1 MKRLRCV
8 HLCDDFAL
16 GGVAKAL
23 SVYAHPDLSAHVA
36 SRVLPANP
44 RRRLAP
50 RLTADII
57 VTHFPPSWRTLPFLA
72 SLRLRNPA
80 ARLVHVEHSYTGA
93 WEAAKV
99 AKPLRFRTMLRLAFR
114 LFDEVVAVSHG
125 QARWLRAATGLAA
138 DKLHVLHPWSG
149 RQQLDRVDLPL
160 LSSGRP
166 LVLGAFGR
174 FSEQKGFDTLID
186 AMARLDPAR
195 FSLLLGGFGAD
206 DEALRA
212 QAAGLPHVRFVGKVD
227 DVPDFLSRCDV
238 IIVPSRWEAFGQ
250 VIAEAKMAGRAVL
263 VADVD
268 GMPEQV
274 GDAGV
279 VADCRT
285 AETLAAA
292 LTELPA
298 QPLAAMGNAGRQ
310 TMLSAERERIDAWRT
325 LFLRRQPAM
334 VA

>member
-1 MKRLRCV
+1 MTRLRCV

-23 SVYAHPDLSAHVA
+23 SVYAHPDLAAQVS
-36 SRVLPANP
+36 SRVVPANP
-44 RRRLAP
+44 RQSLAP
-50 RLTADII
+50 HLDAEII
-57 VTHFPPSWRTLPFLA
+57 VTHFPPSWRTLPFLT

-99 AKPLRFRTMLRLAFR
+99 ANPLRFRLMLRLAFR
-114 LFDEVVAVSHG
+114 LFDEIVAVSHG
-125 QARWLRAATGLAA
+125 QARWLRAATDLAP
-138 DKLHVLHPWSG
+138 DKLHILHPWSG
-149 RQQLDRVDLPL
+149 NQQLEHVAALV
-160 LSSGRP
+160 LSGQRP

-186 AMARLDPAR
+186 AMARLDPAQ
-195 FSLLLGGFGAD
+195 FTLLLGGFGSD
-206 DEALRA
+206 DTALRA
-212 QAAGLPHVRFVGKVD
+212 QAIGLPHVHFVGKVD

-238 IIVPSRWEAFGQ
+238 VVVPSRWEAFGQ
-250 VIAEAKMAGRAVL
+250 VVAEAKMAGRAVL

-279 VADCRT
+279 IADCAT
-285 AETLAAA
+285 AEALAAA
-292 LTELPA
+292 LAALPA
-298 QPLAAMGNAGRQ
+298 QPLAAMGVAGRQ
-310 TMLSAERERIDAWRT
+310 VMRAAERERIDAWQA
-325 LFLRRQPAM
+325 LFLRHRTAT
-334 VA
+334 AA

>member
-1 MKRLRCV
+1 MTRLRCV

-16 GGVAKAL
+16 GGVAKGL
-23 SVYAHPDLSAHVA
+23 SVYAHPDLAAQIDSQ
-36 SRVLPANP
+36 VLPADP
-44 RRRLAP
+44 RQRLAP
-50 RLTADII
+50 RLATDII
-57 VTHFPPSWRTLPFLA
+57 FTHFPPSWQALPFLA

-80 ARLVHVEHSYTGA
+80 ARLIHIEHSYTGA

-99 AKPLRFRTMLRLAFR
+99 ANPRRFRTMLRLACR

-125 QARWLRAATGLAA
+125 QARWLRAATGLKA
-138 DKLHVLHPWSG
+138 DKLQVLHPWSG
-149 RQQLDRVDLPL
+149 SQQLDRVALPTIAPE
-160 LSSGRP
+160 RP

-186 AMARLDPAR
+186 AMAQLDPAR

-206 DEALRA
+206 DAALRA
-212 QAAGLPHVRFVGKVD
+212 QAAGLPHVHFVGKVG
-227 DVPDFLSRCDV
+227 DVPEFLSRCDV
-238 IIVPSRWEAFGQ
+238 IVVPSRWEAFGQ
-250 VIAEAKMAGRAVL
+250 VVAEAKLAGRAVL

-279 VADCRT
+279 IADCST

-292 LTELPA
+292 MAALPA
-298 QPLAAMGNAGRQ
+298 QPLAAMGIAGRQ
-310 TMLSAERERIDAWRT
+310 IMLTAERERIAAWQA
-325 LFLRRQPAM
+325 LFARHQP
-334 VA
+334 VAAA

>member
-1 MKRLRCV
+1 MSRLRCV

-16 GGVAKAL
+16 GGVSKAL
-23 SVYAHPDLSAHVA
+23 GIFAHPDLAADVA
-36 SRVLPANP
+36 SHVLAADPG
-44 RRRLAP
+44 RFLAP
-50 RLTADII
+50 RVAADII
-57 VTHFPPSWRTLPFLA
+57 VTHFPPSWRALPFLV

-80 ARLVHVEHSYTGA
+80 ARLIHIEHSYTGA

-99 AKPLRFRTMLRLAFR
+99 PNQARFRTMLRLAYR

-125 QARWLRAATGLAA
+125 QARWLRAAAGLTGDRLQ
-138 DKLHVLHPWSG
+138 VLHPWSG
-149 RQQLDRVDLPL
+149 NQGLDQVALAQ
-160 LSSGRP
+160 SAGRLP

-186 AMARLDPAR
+186 AMRQLDPSR

-206 DEALRA
+206 DAALRA
-212 QAAGLPHVRFVGKVD
+212 QASDLANVSFVGKVS

-238 IIVPSRWEAFGQ
+238 IVVPSRWEAFGQ
-250 VIAEAKMAGRAVL
+250 VVAEAKMAARPVL

-274 GDAGV
+274 GFAGV

-292 LTELPA
+292 LAALPA
-298 QPLAAMGNAGRQ
+298 QPLAAMGAAGRAAMQ
-310 TMLSAERERIDAWRT
+310 TAERERIWAWQA
-325 LFLRRQPAM
+325 LFRRHQAELG
-334 VA
+334 